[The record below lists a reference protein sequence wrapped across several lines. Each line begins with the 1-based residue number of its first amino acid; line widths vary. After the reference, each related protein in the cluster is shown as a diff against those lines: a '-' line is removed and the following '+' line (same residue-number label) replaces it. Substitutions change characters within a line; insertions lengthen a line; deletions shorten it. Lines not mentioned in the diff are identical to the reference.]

1 MTNVVLEFSEFDSHT
16 TTMNIQDLV
25 NKVYPIIAKD
35 YNSNAKVE
43 LYSNIYERL
52 NSIPAI
58 LEYENYAEY
67 SWINNK
73 IYLYTDNL
81 DNEEDVIRSLIHECV
96 HSNQCYDTY
105 KAYYKECGLDYD
117 THPYEIEAEYEEEK
131 WKNYENI

>member
-1 MTNVVLEFSEFDSHT
+1 MTNVVLEFSEFASHT
-16 TTMNIQDLV
+16 TTMNIQNII
-25 NKVYPIIAKD
+25 NKVYPTIAKD

-43 LYSNIYERL
+43 VYNNIYERL
-52 NSIPAI
+52 DSTPAI

-73 IYLYTDNL
+73 IYLYTDHL

-96 HSNQCYDTY
+96 HSNQCHEVY
-105 KAYYKECGLDYD
+105 KAYYTECNLNYG

>member
-1 MTNVVLEFSEFDSHT
+1 MVQQ
-16 TTMNIQDLV
+16 NIKNII
-25 NKVYPIIAKD
+25 NKVYPLIAKD

-43 LYSNIYERL
+43 LYSDIYERL

>member
-1 MTNVVLEFSEFDSHT
+1 MIVKDIIKE
-16 TTMNIQDLV
+16 
-25 NKVYPIIAKD
+25 VYPLIAKD

-43 LYSNIYERL
+43 VYTNIFVRL

-58 LEYENYAEY
+58 LEHESYAEY
-67 SWINNK
+67 SWSNNK

-105 KAYYKECGLDYD
+105 EALYECDLDYD
-117 THPYEIEAEYEEEK
+117 THPYEIEAEYEEEN
-131 WKNYENI
+131 WKKYKLNTISIG